1 MTYDWIKVTAERG
14 FLTLQ
19 GEVDWEF
26 QRSAAEDA
34 VQDLTGVTGV
44 INSIGLKPVV
54 APSDLKVKIQNALK
68 RAAELDGERIDVEVD
83 GNRVILRGRVSSWAE
98 RDEAE
103 RAAWSAPGVYD
114 VDDKL
119 EIAAC
124 RECNPHGRLFLVRED
139 TQRLA
144 DPVRAREGAPQNR
157 QVRPVEGLD
166 AKDAGGR
173 ALSLCGLCVEA
184 LKRIKARR
192 GPSRPRLS
200 FRRCGWIP
208 CGRPSSRR
216 RCAEGMRP
224 VWAEGSRC
232 PCPVEPGRRGPGPW

>member
-103 RAAWSAPGVYD
+103 RAAWSAPGVWS
-114 VDDKL
+114 VDDQL
-119 EIAAC
+119 VIAA
-124 RECNPHGRLFLVRED
+124 
-139 TQRLA
+139 
-144 DPVRAREGAPQNR
+144 
-157 QVRPVEGLD
+157 
-166 AKDAGGR
+166 
-173 ALSLCGLCVEA
+173 
-184 LKRIKARR
+184 
-192 GPSRPRLS
+192 
-200 FRRCGWIP
+200 
-208 CGRPSSRR
+208 
-216 RCAEGMRP
+216 
-224 VWAEGSRC
+224 
-232 PCPVEPGRRGPGPW
+232 